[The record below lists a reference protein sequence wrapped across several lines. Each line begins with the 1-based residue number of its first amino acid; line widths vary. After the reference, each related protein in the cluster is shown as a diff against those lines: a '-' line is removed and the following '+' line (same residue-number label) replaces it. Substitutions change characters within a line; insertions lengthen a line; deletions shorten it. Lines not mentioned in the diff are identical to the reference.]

1 MVAGAILPVAI
12 HKNKLYFLFGREG
25 PLDETPGWADFG
37 GGTENGEDPYKTALR
52 EGGEEL
58 TGFLG
63 DDNDIAK
70 LIKLGGGFYKFVHGT
85 YTIHIFLIHY
95 DENLVKYYNRNHDFL
110 WKRMDNTYLSETKL
124 FEKVEIDWFTV
135 QDMKRRLKEYRSF
148 YQEIVGELLEEMPK
162 IETFLRKKNKK
173 FMKKTVKKSKKS
185 KKTVKNR

>member
-25 PLDETPGWADFG
+25 PLDDTPGWADFG

-63 DDNDIAK
+63 DDTDIEK
-70 LIKLGGGFYKFVHGT
+70 LIKRGGGFYKFVHDT
-85 YTIHIFLIHY
+85 YHIHIFLLEY
-95 DENLVKYYNRNHDFL
+95 DEKLPYYYNRNHDFL
-110 WKRMDNTYLSETKL
+110 WKRMDNTYLSKTKL

-135 QDMKRRLKEYRSF
+135 QDIKKRIKEYRGF
-148 YQEIVGELLEEMPK
+148 YQEIAGKLIEEMPK
-162 IETFLRKKNKK
+162 IEAFLRKNNKK
-173 FMKKTVKKSKKS
+173 FVKSAKTAKNVAKNASK
-185 KKTVKNR
+185 